1 MAWAHHLDPK
11 KDFMSEVMD
20 LLDSSPLDAAAAD
33 AKVSDDSKEADE
45 AKVHSRPSNPIANSN
60 STIIPLHT

>member
-1 MAWAHHLDPK
+1 MWQLFDKAISMAWGHHLDPK

-45 AKVHSRPSNPIANSN
+45 AKVHSLASFKPDC
-60 STIIPLHT
+60 